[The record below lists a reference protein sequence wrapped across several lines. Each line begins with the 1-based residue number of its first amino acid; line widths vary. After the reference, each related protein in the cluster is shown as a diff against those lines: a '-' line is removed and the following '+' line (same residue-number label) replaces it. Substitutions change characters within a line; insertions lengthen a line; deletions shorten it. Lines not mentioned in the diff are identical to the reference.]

1 MVSSKIAF
9 CYCSLLALQ
18 FGLQPL
24 VSSRYTPTGVNY
36 KTIVIGTELI
46 KVLISIVI
54 ISFESKEAKQN
65 IIKKFTLMNSL
76 KRAALPASLYSIQN
90 LFVQYGLQLMDNMT
104 FNLLNQTK
112 TLSAAFFL
120 YIFLGKKQSFIQIIA
135 LFLLLGAGIIYIY
148 IYILSLYYFILK
160 LFFSLFL

>member
-1 MVSSKIAF
+1 MVSSKRAF
-9 CYCSLLALQ
+9 FYCTLLAFQ

-24 VSSRYTPTGVNY
+24 ISSRYTPIGVNP

-46 KVLISIVI
+46 KVI
-54 ISFESKEAKQN
+54 ISLIIISLESKEVKQN
-65 IIKKFTLMNSL
+65 IINKFTLMNSL
-76 KRAALPASLYSIQN
+76 KRAALPASLYSVQN
-90 LFVQYGLQLMDNMT
+90 LFVQYGLKLMDNMT

-135 LFLLLGAGIIYIY
+135 LFLLLGAGILYIIY
-148 IYILSLYYFILK
+148 
-160 LFFSLFL
+160 